1 MHKDT
6 HHSGFSDTTFI
17 FPFKNVIKMRSHVV
31 MFLRV
36 SHCFSVSLQKM
47 RCCWHSIAETLL
59 WVWII
64 YSFLFF
70 NKWLMWLLFVCELKS
85 SCEWLSCVS
94 ASSVFHDVTCMG
106 MQTECTSESEGA
118 SHCVLLL
125 DRRVRG
131 WQCEATRINWTTP
144 LIQST
149 VEWIQWNTAKLINH
163 LAWLTLLLSSQLL

>member
-1 MHKDT
+1 MLWCFWGSAIAFQCHFRKCVVADT
-6 HHSGFSDTTFI
+6 
-17 FPFKNVIKMRSHVV
+17 R
-31 MFLRV
+31 FLKLY
-36 SHCFSVSLQKM
+36 SVYT
-47 RCCWHSIAETLL
+47 R
-59 WVWII
+59 VWII
-64 YSFLFF
+64 YSFLFL

-94 ASSVFHDVTCMG
+94 ASSVFHDATRMG
-106 MQTECTSESEGA
+106 LQTECTSESEGA

-131 WQCEATRINWTTP
+131 WQCDATRINWTTP